1 MRRNRSPATL
11 EAPALIGLMHLQSF
25 GGAWDATGSVLTRA
39 LVAARTAGDFWAEAY
54 VLDFEA
60 LSEMDRGNPGRC
72 LDLAREARSVAL
84 RSTSPLAWQPLT
96 LATRM
101 IAYAALQAGRL
112 DEAGRGFEEVIAV
125 LRKHGDI
132 WSLGILLTDL
142 AGLRVLEG
150 RHDDARACTQ
160 EAMSLVQS
168 IRDRRGLGWCLQAIA
183 MLEAAAGRARR
194 AAWLYGAG
202 EAMLEGVGAVG
213 QSVVTQVQDRYL
225 APARLAIGEARIS
238 QRRERGTRDPV
249 CAHHGH
255 GSRRIRV
262 GVASCSSWRRPVGN
276 CALRSPGLTCRE
288 STAGSGRDTI
298 DVNPQKNPQKIL
310 EAVEKVSLR
319 RLP

>member
-25 GGAWDATGSVLTRA
+25 GGAWDATGSVLARA
-39 LVAARTAGDFWAEAY
+39 LVAARTAGDLWAEAY
-54 VLDFEA
+54 ALDFEA

-84 RSTSPLAWQPLT
+84 RSTSPLAWQPLA

-101 IAYAALQAGRL
+101 IGYDALQAGRL

-125 LRKHGDI
+125 VRKHGDI

-194 AAWLYGAG
+194 AAWP
-202 EAMLEGVGAVG
+202 
-213 QSVVTQVQDRYL
+213 T
-225 APARLAIGEARIS
+225 APARR
-238 QRRERGTRDPV
+238 
-249 CAHHGH
+249 C
-255 GSRRIRV
+255 SR
-262 GVASCSSWRRPVGN
+262 ASARRPDHRDAGAG
-276 CALRSPGLTCRE
+276 ALSARLRLALGRRHSGSPQTKGAPTSKWRS
-288 STAGSGRDTI
+288 
-298 DVNPQKNPQKIL
+298 
-310 EAVEKVSLR
+310 
-319 RLP
+319 